1 MPIDVWDLSEEQLL
15 RNGRDALWLEKY
27 EDAYEALSEYCSR
40 LNRYER
46 PIPPTILGFYG
57 LAVGHSRNVR
67 EGLKICLEALSQDR
81 RNPNIYLCLAR
92 LYVLANSKKK
102 AIDVLTQGLRVSR
115 KHRGL
120 HALREGLGVRQK
132 VPIPFL
138 SRENAVNV
146 RLGRAVHKLRRKSG
160 ASPAIA

>member
-1 MPIDVWDLSEEQLL
+1 MQPPEPL
-15 RNGRDALWLEKY
+15 R
-27 EDAYEALSEYCSR
+27 EA
-40 LNRYER
+40 
-46 PIPPTILGFYG
+46 IPPTILGFYG